1 MAILSPKAWPGT
13 SQGIL
18 MCHNYVLAHL
28 QALAGSVDDYLHNHT
43 IMCLE
48 TFLLYVGN
56 TPSKTREA
64 ETHCGEA

>member
-1 MAILSPKAWPGT
+1 
-13 SQGIL
+13 

-28 QALAGSVDDYLHNHT
+28 QALAGFVDDYLHNHT
-43 IMCLE
+43 IVCLE

-56 TPSKTREA
+56 TPNKTGEA